1 MHNNNNNYYHYVDY
15 EDIYVPEL
23 LHNLQVLVDDTE
35 EDIITHD
42 RRYKYNQDNVVNLSY
57 EKNRLEELIIDDR
70 KQVEKLTQIMNVIG
84 MWVFLSLSL
93 LFLLFSTVLRRVF
106 HMISLSVLQ
115 SVTNYSLIYKTSI
128 LKNTK

>member
-1 MHNNNNNYYHYVDY
+1 MHNNNNYYYYYVDY

-84 MWVFLSLSL
+84 M
-93 LFLLFSTVLRRVF
+93 
-106 HMISLSVLQ
+106 
-115 SVTNYSLIYKTSI
+115 
-128 LKNTK
+128 